1 MTASGGDKASS
12 PHFFFVQSCPA
23 GGASLPA
30 FFCRRRRPTTGR
42 DGPCSVCGRPGAP
55 RPARCLGRKAP
66 CGRGRPRGGGPPA
79 PGGGG
84 LGQLRYAAGRVQ
96 AGPVLARPGRPRPIA
111 AARPCPAP
119 ARGPS
124 PPLVL
129 AGGWRRGPRPVVGL
143 RPVSLLA
150 ACVRGA
156 AAPPPG
162 RSAVGRWPGRWLW
175 PPWRGVGG
183 LACVRAP
190 PASYPTSPGG
200 APPAARRRGGG
211 GPLSGARPWFSLGW
225 SRPPLGGPK
234 APRPRT
240 LPNARAR
247 RHDAARATGVWCLAA
262 CGRRWNGAPLRAA
275 ARRPPHE
282 GGWGLD
288 SAACGRRGTS
298 TGRKGRWHL

>member
-1 MTASGGDKASS
+1 M
-12 PHFFFVQSCPA
+12 
-23 GGASLPA
+23 
-30 FFCRRRRPTTGR
+30 RPVG
-42 DGPCSVCGRPGAP
+42 C
-55 RPARCLGRKAP
+55 
-66 CGRGRPRGGGPPA
+66 
-79 PGGGG
+79 
-84 LGQLRYAAGRVQ
+84 
-96 AGPVLARPGRPRPIA
+96 RPGRYWPGPAAPAPIA

-150 ACVRGA
+150 AWVRGA

-162 RSAVGRWPGRWLW
+162 RSAVGRWPGRWLR
-175 PPWRGVGG
+175 PPGRGVGG

-190 PASYPTSPGG
+190 PAPYPTSPGG
-200 APPAARRRGGG
+200 GPPAARRRGGG

-225 SRPPLGGPK
+225 FRPPLGGPE

-247 RHDAARATGVWCLAA
+247 RHDAARATGVWCPPCGLRPAA
-262 CGRRWNGAPLRAA
+262 
-275 ARRPPHE
+275 PPMR

-288 SAACGRRGTS
+288 SAACGRRGT
-298 TGRKGRWHL
+298 KGGGNRRPKIIFPTNAAPRRHRDIGNSCASYS